1 MTIADYL
8 ERVKE
13 RLLDAPIVS
22 SFYIIRE
29 RVELFDG
36 YLRARLTLKDGSFLE
51 FSEYAW
57 RTAGEQIEIATY
69 SYHWADA
76 GGKLIRRW
84 DNTPHFPDLPGFPH
98 HIHDGLT
105 GEVTPGHGVDIF
117 VVLDEITQ
125 RLS

>member
-1 MTIADYL
+1 MIADYL

-13 RLLDAPIVS
+13 RLLDDPIVS
-22 SFYIIRE
+22 SFHIIRE

-36 YLRARLTLKDGSFLE
+36 YMRVRLTLKDGSFLE
-51 FSEYAW
+51 FAEYAR
-57 RTAGEQIEIATY
+57 RTAGEYVEIATY

-76 GGKLIRRW
+76 DGKLIRRW
-84 DNTPHFPDLPGFPH
+84 DNTPHFPDLPEFPH
-98 HIHDGLT
+98 HIHDELT